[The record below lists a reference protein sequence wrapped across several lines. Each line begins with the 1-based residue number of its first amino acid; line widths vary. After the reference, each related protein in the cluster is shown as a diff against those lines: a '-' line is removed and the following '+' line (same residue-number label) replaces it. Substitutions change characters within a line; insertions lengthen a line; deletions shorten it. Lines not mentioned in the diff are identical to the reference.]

1 LFFFYLL
8 FRTPVLQA
16 ELLEGQFQSAAQI
29 GAYVLDPTSKVVY
42 QKQSSMEGHWAFT
55 SPADGSYKVCISNP
69 NSKLKQSV
77 GILWT
82 YKIEIFNAIVM
93 SHDIYLYSIGQQRCM
108 ITLLIELFCFCF
120 FSVTLRLF
128 LLASIQV
135 KLSM

>member
-1 LFFFYLL
+1 MTKKQLLSDLSFVFFVSLIINLLYAHCFSFFLL

-16 ELLEGQFQSAAQI
+16 ELLEGQFQCAAQI

-77 GILWT
+77 GMLWR
-82 YKIEIFNAIVM
+82 Y
-93 SHDIYLYSIGQQRCM
+93 
-108 ITLLIELFCFCF
+108 
-120 FSVTLRLF
+120 
-128 LLASIQV
+128 
-135 KLSM
+135 